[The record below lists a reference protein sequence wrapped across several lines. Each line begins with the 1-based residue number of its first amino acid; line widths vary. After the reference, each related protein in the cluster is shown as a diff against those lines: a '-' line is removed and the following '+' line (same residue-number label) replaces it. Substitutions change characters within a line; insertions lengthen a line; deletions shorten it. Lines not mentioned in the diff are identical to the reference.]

1 MAPRQVLTIS
11 SQVAAG
17 PVGNSAIIPALLA
30 LGVTPIAI
38 PTIIL
43 SSHPGHGK
51 PEGMAIPADRLAAM
65 LERLRSLRFL
75 EEDAV
80 ILTGY
85 FANAEQIEVVATVID
100 LFAKATYVCDPV
112 LGDTPQG
119 LYVTQ
124 DVARAIK
131 ERLVPM
137 ADVLTPNAFE
147 LRWLTGQDFDG
158 KEGAHLACRMALWG
172 KQVVVKSVPED
183 DKLMTALFEN
193 DLSIAFTRP
202 KLADVPNGTG
212 DLLSGLIAGQ
222 LALRSTLSDGLGLA
236 LAQTEQVIAASAGTT
251 SLDLAAGLND
261 IASVKSLRV
270 EYG

>member
-1 MAPRQVLTIS
+1 MAPRRVLTIS

-17 PVGNSAIIPALLA
+17 PVGNSAIVPALLA

-43 SSHPGHGK
+43 SNHPGHGK
-51 PEGMAIPADRLAAM
+51 PEGMAVPADRLGAM

-85 FANAEQIEVVATVID
+85 FANAEQIEAVATVIN

-112 LGDTPQG
+112 LGDTPKG
-119 LYVTQ
+119 LYVAE
-124 DVARAIK
+124 DVAQAIK

-147 LRWLTGQDFDG
+147 LRWLTGRDFHD
-158 KEGAHLACRMALWG
+158 KETAHLACRMTLWG
-172 KQVVVKSVPED
+172 KEVVVKSLPKD
-183 DKLMTALFEN
+183 DKLMTALFKN
-193 DLSIAFTRP
+193 DSRIAFTRP
-202 KLADVPNGTG
+202 RLPDVPNGTG

-222 LALRSTLSDGLGLA
+222 LALRSTLSDGLGIA
-236 LAQTEQVIAASAGTT
+236 LAQTEQVIAASAGTAG
-251 SLDLAAGLND
+251 LDLAAGLKD
-261 IASVKSLRV
+261 IASVKSFSV